1 MSVLDI
7 LKTVTN
13 IVVTAESHSS
23 FNGTLRGWR
32 HEQVIVRE
40 GVISFH
46 FYNHGEQILT
56 AADSPR
62 CPYANLDFSGLCE
75 SGLAG

>member
-13 IVVTAESHSS
+13 IVVTTKSHSS
-23 FNGTLRGWR
+23 FNGTLRGR
-32 HEQVIVRE
+32 LLGQVIAADAVF
-40 GVISFH
+40 SYH

-56 AADSPR
+56 AGNCPAYLLADQIFLR
-62 CPYANLDFSGLCE
+62 F
-75 SGLAG
+75 